1 MSEGNGERQWQEEMR
16 LRLEALEKAHRE
28 LEDSFIVLTH
38 VETRMSQIVRLQA
51 EATAD
56 HERRIAENERRMTES
71 EILWKRIDTALAEA
85 TEKINFI
92 IDREMRREGGPES
105 R

>member
-1 MSEGNGERQWQEEMR
+1 MR

-56 HERRIAENERRMTES
+56 HERRLAKS

-92 IDREMRREGGPES
+92 TDREMRRENPNH
-105 R
+105 